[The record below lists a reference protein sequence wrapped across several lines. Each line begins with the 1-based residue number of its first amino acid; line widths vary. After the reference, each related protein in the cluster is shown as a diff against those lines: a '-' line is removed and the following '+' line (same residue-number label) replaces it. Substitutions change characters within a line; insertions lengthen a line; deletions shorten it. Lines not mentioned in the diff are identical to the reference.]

1 MFGIV
6 KVHMCVSGNG
16 GKYLPRASDIAL
28 KIDNRHWSVEF
39 STPIEKDIE
48 TRTPSFAQVC
58 IDLGICKLNCSD
70 ILLLTGWYKYTIS

>member
-48 TRTPSFAQVC
+48 TRTP
-58 IDLGICKLNCSD
+58 
-70 ILLLTGWYKYTIS
+70 